1 MQGGQPVQYASRALT
16 ETKKRYSQIEKEMLS
31 GVFGLTRFHTYT
43 YGRKVT
49 VYNDHK
55 PLAAVLKRPVGEN
68 PIRLQRMLCRI
79 MGYDLFFKYIKG
91 KDLLIADALSRSHT
105 TNHTRS
111 QSEEEIETIGLVI
124 QDQRVT
130 SHLKEI
136 AKDTVLQSV
145 IHLISENW
153 SISKRRLPT
162 EILPFWSYKDQLSFN
177 GGIIY
182 RGDRIVVPAIL
193 RKSLT
198 EKLHQAHMGV
208 ESTLRRARTSLWWPG
223 MNSQLKQF
231 ISSCQVCQCFQR
243 NNPKET
249 LMSHSIPDRPWS
261 KIAADLFEFKG
272 EHYLVLVDYYSD
284 WIEFD
289 KMRDQNATET
299 IALLLKQFS
308 RWGLPDEIV
317 TDCGKNFDSKEI
329 SQFCQRKQI
338 THTKSSPHHHQ
349 SNGKAE
355 SAVKIAKSILRKTEN
370 SALNP
375 YEALLDQHNTP
386 TVDMTTS
393 SAQRF
398 LHRRLKSEIPM
409 KATLLTPEIAETVLK
424 EKAKKTAKSQ
434 LYYNR
439 TAKDLSVL
447 KPGDT
452 VTIKP
457 EGLTKGQQ
465 WRKGLIV
472 QKHPFRSYDVEVDGK
487 LLRRNRVHLKATGKP
502 PNLERRQS
510 AQNPKADVK
519 VRTSESKRS
528 SSNSVPSSTKLKSQ
542 PTKPVTFAKKMELV
556 VAHRTR
562 SGRLV
567 KVPARYSS

>member
-1 MQGGQPVQYASRALT
+1 
-16 ETKKRYSQIEKEMLS
+16 ML
-31 GVFGLTRFHTYT
+31 R
-43 YGRKVT
+43 
-49 VYNDHK
+49 
-55 PLAAVLKRPVGEN
+55 
-68 PIRLQRMLCRI
+68 RI
-79 MGYDLFFKYIKG
+79 MGYDLVFKYIKG

-130 SHLKEI
+130 SHLKEFAEET
-136 AKDTVLQSV
+136 AKDNVLQSV

-162 EILPFWSYKDQLSFN
+162 EIFPFWSCKDQLSFN
-177 GGIIY
+177 DG
-182 RGDRIVVPAIL
+182 IVVPATL

-208 ESTLRRARTSLWWPG
+208 ESTLRRARTSLWWHG
-223 MNSQLKQF
+223 MNSQLIMKQF
-231 ISSCQVCQCFQR
+231 ISSCQVCQSFQR
-243 NNPKET
+243 NNLKET

-289 KMRDQNATET
+289 KMRDQTATET

-308 RWGLPDEIV
+308 QWGLPDEIV
-317 TDCGKNFDSKEI
+317 TDCGKNFDSKEF

-338 THTKSSPHHHQ
+338 THMKSSPHHHQ

-393 SAQRF
+393 PAQRF

-447 KPGDT
+447 KPGDM

-457 EGLTKGQQ
+457 EGLTKGKQ

-472 QKHPFRSYDVEVDGK
+472 QKHPFRSYEG
-487 LLRRNRVHLKATGKP
+487 
-502 PNLERRQS
+502 
-510 AQNPKADVK
+510 
-519 VRTSESKRS
+519 
-528 SSNSVPSSTKLKSQ
+528 
-542 PTKPVTFAKKMELV
+542 
-556 VAHRTR
+556 
-562 SGRLV
+562 
-567 KVPARYSS
+567 